1 MQTNIQH
8 PQLTRTYVGC
18 DSHQNTH
25 TFVFLTCFH
34 QKLGEITVGSAP
46 SEFPKFLKQ
55 AKKYL
60 QPNTEFV
67 FAFEDCSAYGRAF
80 VKFLVERGYPVKHAN
95 AVLVAGMRSV
105 LHSTEKTDS
114 HDAECCA
121 KVLINEFDKLPHAN
135 PQDKYWTLST
145 LVTRRN
151 GITKNNVG
159 VKNSLH
165 HLLAE
170 NYPHYKTFFSS
181 IIRDS
186 ALAFYEAYPASH
198 FLENVTVE
206 TLAEFLH
213 SASKGRLSTTK
224 AQLILETVQRDKVPK
239 TEYQDTRDFN
249 IRSLIRQ
256 IKSNLAEL
264 VAIDCEIEKLL
275 VHFEYPLTSI
285 KGIDTLTAAKLIS
298 EIGDIKRFK
307 SAKALAK
314 YSGVAP
320 VTYASGMT
328 KLQMANERGNR
339 KLNEI
344 FYRIALTSVMPLG
357 SKGALINPIFREY
370 YLKKIS
376 EGKLKNQALK
386 CVMRRLVNII
396 YKVMKEQKPYINPDV
411 GYVPQDVQVA

>member
-1 MQTNIQH
+1 MQTNHIPH
-8 PQLTRTYVGC
+8 PELTRTYVGC

-34 QKLGEITVGSAP
+34 KKLGEITVGSAP

-60 QPNTEFV
+60 QTGTRFV
-67 FAFEDCSAYGRAF
+67 FGFEDCSAYGRAF
-80 VKFLVERGYPVKHAN
+80 VKFLVERGYLVKHTN
-95 AVLVAGMRSV
+95 AVLVASVRSTT
-105 LHSTEKTDS
+105 LHKTDS

-121 KVLINEFDKLPHAN
+121 KVLINEFDKLPNAN

-151 GITKNNVG
+151 GIVKNNVG
-159 VKNSLH
+159 VKNSLQ

-186 ALAFYEAYPASH
+186 ALAFYEAYPAPH
-198 FLENVTVE
+198 YLDNVTVE

-213 SASKGRLSTTK
+213 SASKGRLSETK
-224 AQLILETVQRDKVPK
+224 ASLILQTVKSDKVQP
-239 TEYQDTRDFN
+239 TEYQSTRDFN
-249 IRSLIRQ
+249 IHSLIRE

-264 VAIDCEIEKLL
+264 VAIDEEIEKLL
-275 VHFEYPLTSI
+275 AHFDYPLTSI
-285 KGIDTLTAAKLIS
+285 KGIDTLASAKLIS
-298 EIGDIKRFK
+298 EIGDIRRFK
-307 SAKALAK
+307 NAKALAK

-357 SKGALINPIFREY
+357 SKGALINPIFRDY

-386 CVMRRLVNII
+386 CVQRRLVNII
-396 YKVMKEQKPYINPDV
+396 YKVMKEQRPYTNPQM
-411 GYVPQDVQVA
+411 GYVPTETEVA

>member
-8 PQLTRTYVGC
+8 PELTRTYVGC

-34 QKLGEITVGSAP
+34 KKLGEITIGSAP

-60 QPNTEFV
+60 QPNTKFV
-67 FAFEDCSAYGRAF
+67 FGFEDVTAYGRAF
-80 VKFLVERGYPVKHAN
+80 VKFLVERGYLVKHTN
-95 AVLVAGMRSV
+95 AVLVAGMRNTS
-105 LHSTEKTDS
+105 SASDKTDS

-121 KVLINEFDKLPHAN
+121 KVLINGFDKLPNAN

-186 ALAFYEAYPASH
+186 ALAFYDAYPAPH
-198 FLENVTVE
+198 YLENVTVE
-206 TLAEFLH
+206 ALAEFLH

-224 AQLILETVQRDKVPK
+224 ASLILQTVQRDKVQP
-239 TEYQDTRDFN
+239 TEYQSTRDFN
-249 IRSLIRQ
+249 IRSLIRE
-256 IKSNLAEL
+256 IKGNLAEL
-264 VAIDCEIEKLL
+264 VAIDVEIEKLL
-275 VHFEYPLTSI
+275 AHFDYPLTNI
-285 KGIDTLTAAKLIS
+285 KGIDTLTSAKLIS

-320 VTYASGMT
+320 VSYSSGMT

-357 SKGALINPIFREY
+357 SKGALINPIFRDY

-386 CVMRRLVNII
+386 CVQRRLVNI
-396 YKVMKEQKPYINPDV
+396 VFNTMKHNRPYENPEL
-411 GYVPQDVQVA
+411 GYVSADPVTA

>member
-1 MQTNIQH
+1 MQENIF
-8 PQLTRTYVGC
+8 PPEMTRTYVGC

-34 QKLGEITVGSAP
+34 KKLGEITVGSAP

-60 QPNTEFV
+60 QPNTSFV
-67 FAFEDCSAYGRAF
+67 FGFEDYTAYGRAF
-80 VKFLVERGYPVKHAN
+80 VKFLVEKGYLVKHTN
-95 AVLVAGMRSV
+95 AVLVAGMRSISV
-105 LHSTEKTDS
+105 ASDKTDS
-114 HDAECCA
+114 FDAECCA
-121 KVLINEFDKLPHAN
+121 KVLINEFDKLPIVD

-186 ALAFYEAYPASH
+186 ALAFYEAYPAPH
-198 FLENVTVE
+198 LLENVTVE
-206 TLAEFLH
+206 ELALFLH
-213 SASKGRLSTTK
+213 SASRGQLSTQK
-224 AQLILETVQRDKVPK
+224 AELILTTVKRDKVQP
-239 TEYQDTRDFN
+239 TDFQNTRDFN

-256 IKSNLAEL
+256 IKGNLAEL
-264 VAIDCEIEKLL
+264 SAIDCEIEKMLTY
-275 VHFEYPLTSI
+275 FDYPLTSI
-285 KGIDTLTAAKLIS
+285 KGIDTLTCAKLIS
-298 EIGDIKRFK
+298 EIGDIRRFK
-307 SAKALAK
+307 NAKALAK

-320 VTYASGMT
+320 VSYSSGMT

-344 FYRIALTSVMPLG
+344 FYRIALTSVMPMG
-357 SKGALINPIFREY
+357 SNKTLINPIFYQY
-370 YLKKIS
+370 YQKKIS

-386 CVMRRLVNII
+386 CVARRLVNII
-396 YKVMKEQKPYINPDV
+396 YKVMKEQRPYINPEI
-411 GYVPQDVQVA
+411 GYIPKEEAS